1 MTANHTNDELNKLP
15 KHDLVELTLS
25 LQEQLNRTNANLESL
40 IEQIRIADQH
50 RYGRKTEKSSELY
63 EQLSFFNE
71 AEKLSENAPEE
82 PSSDDV
88 LPKDEPAKKPKQKG
102 KRDQDL
108 KGLPEENHDHTLS
121 DTQLDELYG
130 SGNWRRMEPE
140 TYKRLRYTPASWMVE
155 IHRVDVAVGT
165 DGLHQDEFTRGD
177 RPKDLL
183 RNSIVTPS
191 LGAAILNAKYVNSLP
206 FNRIEQHFKRIGIS
220 ISRQNMA
227 DWAIKFSERYLF
239 AIYDRLQVEL
249 LKYPVNQADETPVR
263 VLNDGREVI
272 TDSYMWVHRS
282 GEYYTDR
289 PIVLYEYQKTRHHK
303 HPQEFYKGYKGIL
316 VTDGLQQYHMLEAL
330 LPGVTSANCWAHARR
345 DYSDALKALG
355 TKNKKANAQTIAGQ
369 ALARIGKFFDIE
381 SKLKELSSEER
392 LRERRE
398 QIKPLVDEYFDWV
411 KALLADST
419 LLLKGKT
426 VKGLNYSVN
435 QEKHLR
441 VFLENGD
448 VPLDNSA
455 SERSIRTFCI
465 GKKNWVLIDSIKGA
479 QASAII
485 YSLSETAKL
494 NNLNPYYYFDYLLSE
509 LPKYL
514 DYNNKTKTVD
524 TSKLNEATLEELLP
538 WSPQAREKCCNGR
551 H

>member
-1 MTANHTNDELNKLP
+1 MIANHTSEELNKLS
-15 KHDLVELTLS
+15 KQDLVKVTLS

-88 LPKDEPAKKPKQKG
+88 LPKETPAKKPKQKG
-102 KRDQDL
+102 KRDKDL

-121 DTQLDELYG
+121 DEQLDEQYG
-130 SGNWRRMEPE
+130 AGNWRRMEPE
-140 TYKRLRYTPASWMVE
+140 TYKRLRYTPASWVVE

-206 FNRIEQHFKRIGIS
+206 FNRIEQHFKRIGVN

-303 HPQEFYKGYKGIL
+303 YPQEFYKGYKGIL

-345 DYSDALKALG
+345 DYADALKALG

-369 ALARIGKFFDIE
+369 ALTKIGKFFDIE

-392 LRERRE
+392 LRERQKR
-398 QIKPLVDEYFDWV
+398 IKPLVDEYFDWV
-411 KALLADST
+411 KAILADRS
-419 LLLKGKT
+419 LLLKGK
-426 VKGLNYSVN
+426 
-435 QEKHLR
+435 
-441 VFLENGD
+441 
-448 VPLDNSA
+448 P
-455 SERSIRTFCI
+455 
-465 GKKNWVLIDSIKGA
+465 
-479 QASAII
+479 
-485 YSLSETAKL
+485 
-494 NNLNPYYYFDYLLSE
+494 
-509 LPKYL
+509 
-514 DYNNKTKTVD
+514 
-524 TSKLNEATLEELLP
+524 SKA
-538 WSPQAREKCCNGR
+538 
-551 H
+551 

>member
-1 MTANHTNDELNKLP
+1 MAAKHTSDELNKLT
-15 KHDLVELTLS
+15 KQDLVGLVLS
-25 LQEQLNRTNANLESL
+25 LQEQIDRTNANLENL
-40 IEQIRIADQH
+40 IEQIRISNQN
-50 RYGRKTEKSSELY
+50 RYGRKTEKSNELY
-63 EQLSFFNE
+63 EQLSIFNE

-82 PSSDDV
+82 PSAEDV
-88 LPKDEPAKKPKQKG
+88 LPQNPARKTKQKG
-102 KRDQDL
+102 KRERDL
-108 KGLPEENHDHTLS
+108 KGLPEEIHNHTLS
-121 DTQLDELYG
+121 DEKMDELYG
-130 SGNWRRMEPE
+130 PGNWRRMDAES
-140 TYKRLRYTPASWMVE
+140 YKRLRYTPASWMVE
-155 IHRVDVAVGT
+155 IHRVDVVIGT

-183 RNSIVTPS
+183 RNSLVTSS
-191 LGAAILNAKYVNSLP
+191 LGAAIINAKYVNSLP
-206 FNRIEQHFKRIGIS
+206 YARIEQHFKRIGIN

-227 DWAIKFSERYLF
+227 DWTIKFAKRYLF
-239 AIYDRLQVEL
+239 TVYDRLKVEL
-249 LKYPVNQADETPVR
+249 LKYPVNQADESPLR

-272 TDSYMWVHRS
+272 ANSYMWVHRS

-303 HPQEFYKGYKGIL
+303 YPQEFYKDYKGIL
-316 VTDGLQQYHMLEAL
+316 LTDGLQQYHMLETL
-330 LPGVTSANCWAHARR
+330 LPGVISANCWAHARR
-345 DYSDALKALG
+345 DYADALKALG

-369 ALARIGKFFDIE
+369 ALAKIGRFFDIE
-381 SKLKELSSEER
+381 SELKELSSEER
-392 LRERRE
+392 LRERQKR
-398 QIKPLVDEYFDWV
+398 IKPLVDEYFDWV
-411 KALLADST
+411 KKLLADKS

-426 VKGLNYSVN
+426 AGGLNYSVN
-435 QEKHLR
+435 QEKFLR

-479 QASAII
+479 QASAIM

-494 NNLNPYYYFDYLLSE
+494 NNLNPYYYFEYLLSE

-514 DYNNKTKTVD
+514 DYDHKTKTVD
-524 TSKLNEATLEELLP
+524 TSKLNEATLEALLP
-538 WSPQAREKCCNGR
+538 WSPQAKEKCYNGR